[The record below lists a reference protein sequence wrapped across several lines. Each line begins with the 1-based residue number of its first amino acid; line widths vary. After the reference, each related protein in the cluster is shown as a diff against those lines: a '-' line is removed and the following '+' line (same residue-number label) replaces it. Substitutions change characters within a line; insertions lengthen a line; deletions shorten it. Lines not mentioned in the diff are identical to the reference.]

1 MLADP
6 RKCRNAITA
15 RPFVCPSD
23 LAAMTYDKQHNGH
36 LAKPFT
42 PTLSAAFSRANNKS
56 PLTPKLANPSA
67 VRAPKRVAPSDHPA
81 TTPARQVP
89 EASYL
94 NSNITPRSGSRNSRR
109 DGPILSPGSTPL
121 QSPQSFVQPFP
132 ANGNP
137 RAYRTERSPV
147 RMGGNSE
154 PPRTARAKTLTA
166 DLNTASRPHSYAEFS
181 AASPMFFHAS
191 DARSVSSSSDADAR
205 SRVSGKLSSPATF
218 VYANGQ
224 EENQPPIEES
234 SRRRS
239 SGFSRPAVVT
249 RPAASPRLKSPQLD
263 ASSPRF
269 SDSISSIGILHLDDS
284 PEIRSPVHSPPL
296 STVRPVP
303 IISHT
308 KSPSLDTARGAPIRE
323 TYGEVLR
330 PSAVI
335 VSTSDPQVEENTTS
349 DPLPALR
356 PRIISSE
363 STNSVDN
370 HNDGLQS
377 PVKSE
382 HGVSSGPVLSA
393 RVERKILDLEISNS
407 SLLAINR
414 TLEREMRKQ
423 NAELRRFRRLSRS
436 GRLSMTPSRSVSG
449 TLPISNEIDEDGSA
463 LSSVQ
468 SQDDLSELS
477 DEESMLDG
485 SELGPDSIA
494 DDGSKHRNK
503 DEKQFLIDLA
513 KHQEL
518 LADSQKMNQSL
529 KRCLGWTEELIK
541 EAQKALE
548 YNVHVND
555 IQLGGRVLS
564 PDELNE
570 DGEAGRGL
578 LATVSPESE
587 IPKMDP
593 PGEDSLST

>member
-1 MLADP
+1 
-6 RKCRNAITA
+6 
-15 RPFVCPSD
+15 
-23 LAAMTYDKQHNGH
+23 MTYDKQHSGH

-81 TTPARQVP
+81 TTPARHGP
-89 EASYL
+89 EPSYL
-94 NSNITPRSGSRNSRR
+94 NANITPRSGSRNSRR
-109 DGPILSPGSTPL
+109 DGTILSPGSTPVH
-121 QSPQSFVQPFP
+121 SPQSSVQPSP

-147 RMGGNSE
+147 RMGGNHE

-166 DLNTASRPHSYAEFS
+166 DLYTTSRPHSYTEFS

-191 DARSVSSSSDADAR
+191 DARSVSSSSEADTR
-205 SRVSGKLSSPATF
+205 SKVSGKASSPATF

-224 EENQPPIEES
+224 EENQPPAEES

-239 SGFSRPAVVT
+239 SGLSRPAVVA
-249 RPAASPRLKSPQLD
+249 RPTASPRLKSPQLS
-263 ASSPRF
+263 ASSPRL
-269 SDSISSIGILHLDDS
+269 SDNISSLGVPHLDDS
-284 PEIRSPVHSPPL
+284 PEIHSPIHSPTL
-296 STVRPVP
+296 STVRHVP

-308 KSPSLDTARGAPIRE
+308 KSSSLDTARGTPVRE
-323 TYGEVLR
+323 TYGEALR
-330 PSAVI
+330 PSPVI
-335 VSTSDPQVEENTTS
+335 VSTSDPQVEVNYTS
-349 DPLPALR
+349 DSVPALR
-356 PRIISSE
+356 PRIFSNK
-363 STNSVDN
+363 STNTVDS

-377 PVKSE
+377 PVRSE
-382 HGVSSGPVLSA
+382 NGVSSGPVLSA

-436 GRLSMTPSRSVSG
+436 GRLSMAPSRSVSG
-449 TLPISNEIDEDGSA
+449 A
-463 LSSVQ
+463 LSIPSEINEGGSELSSGQ
-468 SQDDLSELS
+468 SQDELSELS
-477 DEESMLDG
+477 DEESLLDG

-494 DDGSKHRNK
+494 DDDSKHRSK
-503 DEKQFLIDLA
+503 DENRFLIDLA

-548 YNVHVND
+548 YNVLVND

-564 PDELNE
+564 PDELND

-587 IPKMDP
+587 IPNMDP
-593 PGEDSLST
+593 PGEDSLPT

>member
-1 MLADP
+1 
-6 RKCRNAITA
+6 
-15 RPFVCPSD
+15 
-23 LAAMTYDKQHNGH
+23 MTYDKQHNGH
-36 LAKPFT
+36 IAKPFT

-56 PLTPKLANPSA
+56 PLTPKLANPLA
-67 VRAPKRVAPSDHPA
+67 VRTPKRVAPSDHPA
-81 TTPARQVP
+81 TTPARQGP
-89 EASYL
+89 EPSYL
-94 NSNITPRSGSRNSRR
+94 NANITPRSGSRNSRR
-109 DGPILSPGSTPL
+109 DGNILSPGSTPL
-121 QSPQSFVQPFP
+121 HSPQSFVQPPP

-137 RAYRTERSPV
+137 RVYRTERSPV
-147 RMGGNSE
+147 RMGGSSE
-154 PPRTARAKTLTA
+154 LPRSGRAKTLTV
-166 DLNTASRPHSYAEFS
+166 DLNTASRPHSTELS

-205 SRVSGKLSSPATF
+205 SRVSGKVPSPATF

-224 EENQPPIEES
+224 EENQPPTEES

-239 SGFSRPAVVT
+239 SGLSRPAVVA
-249 RPAASPRLKSPQLD
+249 RPTASPRLMSPQLN

-269 SDSISSIGILHLDDS
+269 SDSISSLGAPHLDDS
-284 PEIRSPVHSPPL
+284 PEIRSSVHSPPL

-308 KSPSLDTARGAPIRE
+308 KSSSLDTARGPPIRE
-323 TYGEVLR
+323 TFGDVLR
-330 PSAVI
+330 PSPV
-335 VSTSDPQVEENTTS
+335 VVPSSDPQVEESNPSEPVVT
-349 DPLPALR
+349 LR
-356 PRIISSE
+356 PRIFSNG
-363 STNSVDN
+363 STNSVDS

-436 GRLSMTPSRSVSG
+436 GRLSVAQSRSVSG
-449 TLPISNEIDEDGSA
+449 TLSIPSEIDEGGSE
-463 LSSVQ
+463 LSSSQ

-477 DEESMLDG
+477 DGGSMLDG
-485 SELGPDSIA
+485 SELGPESLA
-494 DDGSKHRNK
+494 DDDPKPRNK
-503 DEKQFLIDLA
+503 EEKQFLIDLA

-541 EAQKALE
+541 EARKALE

-578 LATVSPESE
+578 LGLVSPESD
-587 IPKMDP
+587 IPNIDP

>member
-1 MLADP
+1 
-6 RKCRNAITA
+6 
-15 RPFVCPSD
+15 
-23 LAAMTYDKQHNGH
+23 MTYDKQHNGH

-42 PTLSAAFSRANNKS
+42 PTLSAAFSRANNKA

-67 VRAPKRVAPSDHPA
+67 VRAPKRVAPSDHSA
-81 TTPARQVP
+81 TTPARHGP
-89 EASYL
+89 ESSYL
-94 NSNITPRSGSRNSRR
+94 NANITPRSGSRNSRR
-109 DGPILSPGSTPL
+109 DGSILSPGSTPVH
-121 QSPQSFVQPFP
+121 SPQSSVQPSP
-132 ANGNP
+132 ANGNT

-147 RMGGNSE
+147 RMGGNPE

-166 DLNTASRPHSYAEFS
+166 DLYSTSRPHSYTEFS
-181 AASPMFFHAS
+181 PASPMFFHAS
-191 DARSVSSSSDADAR
+191 DARSVSSSSEADTR
-205 SRVSGKLSSPATF
+205 SKVSGKVSSPATF

-224 EENQPPIEES
+224 EENQPPVEES

-239 SGFSRPAVVT
+239 SGLSRPAVVA
-249 RPAASPRLKSPQLD
+249 RPTASPRLKSPQPS

-269 SDSISSIGILHLDDS
+269 SDGISSLGAPHLDDS
-284 PEIRSPVHSPPL
+284 PEIHSPVHSPTF
-296 STVRPVP
+296 STVRTVP

-308 KSPSLDTARGAPIRE
+308 KSSSLDTARGTSVRE
-323 TYGEVLR
+323 TCGEALR
-330 PSAVI
+330 PSPII
-335 VSTSDPQVEENTTS
+335 VSTSDPQFEVNYNS
-349 DPLPALR
+349 DSVPLR
-356 PRIISSE
+356 PRIFSNK
-363 STNSVDN
+363 STNTVDS

-436 GRLSMTPSRSVSG
+436 GRLSMAPSRSVSD
-449 TLPISNEIDEDGSA
+449 TLSIPSEINEGGSD
-463 LSSVQ
+463 LSSGQ
-468 SQDDLSELS
+468 SQDEMSELS
-477 DEESMLDG
+477 DEESLQDG
-485 SELGPDSIA
+485 SELGPDSVA
-494 DDGSKHRNK
+494 DDDSKHRNK
-503 DEKQFLIDLA
+503 DEKRFLIDLA

-548 YNVHVND
+548 YNVLVND

-564 PDELNE
+564 PDELND

-587 IPKMDP
+587 IPNMDP

>member
-1 MLADP
+1 
-6 RKCRNAITA
+6 
-15 RPFVCPSD
+15 
-23 LAAMTYDKQHNGH
+23 MTYDKQHNGH

-67 VRAPKRVAPSDHPA
+67 VRAPKRVAPDHPV
-81 TTPARQVP
+81 TTPARQGP
-89 EASYL
+89 EPSYL
-94 NSNITPRSGSRNSRR
+94 NANITPRSGSRNSRR
-109 DGPILSPGSTPL
+109 DGPILSQGSTPL
-121 QSPQSFVQPFP
+121 HSPQSFVPPSP

-137 RAYRTERSPV
+137 RVYRTERSPV
-147 RMGGNSE
+147 RMGGNPE
-154 PPRTARAKTLTA
+154 PQRTARAKTLTA
-166 DLNTASRPHSYAEFS
+166 DLNTASRPHSYTEFS
-181 AASPMFFHAS
+181 SASPMFFHAS

-205 SRVSGKLSSPATF
+205 SRVSGKVPSPATF

-224 EENQPPIEES
+224 EENQPPTAES

-239 SGFSRPAVVT
+239 SGLSRPAVVAKPT
-249 RPAASPRLKSPQLD
+249 ASPRLKSPQLN

-269 SDSISSIGILHLDDS
+269 SDSISSVGVPHLDDS
-284 PEIRSPVHSPPL
+284 PEINSPVHCSSL
-296 STVRPVP
+296 STIRPVP
-303 IISHT
+303 IINHT
-308 KSPSLDTARGAPIRE
+308 KSPSLDTARGNPIRE
-323 TYGEVLR
+323 TYDEVLR
-330 PSAVI
+330 PSPVI
-335 VSTSDPQVEENTTS
+335 VSTSDPQVEENSTS
-349 DPLPALR
+349 DAAPALR
-356 PRIISSE
+356 PRIFSNGSA
-363 STNSVDN
+363 NSVDS

-436 GRLSMTPSRSVSG
+436 GRLSMAPSRSVSG
-449 TLPISNEIDEDGSA
+449 TLSIPSEIDEGGSE
-463 LSSVQ
+463 LSSNQ

-485 SELGPDSIA
+485 SEVGPDSIA
-494 DDGSKHRNK
+494 GDDPKHRDK
-503 DEKQFLIDLA
+503 DEKRFLIDLA

-518 LADSQKMNQSL
+518 LADSQKMNRSL

-570 DGEAGRGL
+570 DGETGRGL
-578 LATVSPESE
+578 LATVSPESD
-587 IPKMDP
+587 IPNMDP

>member
-1 MLADP
+1 MA
-6 RKCRNAITA
+6 
-15 RPFVCPSD
+15 
-23 LAAMTYDKQHNGH
+23 YDKQHNGH
-36 LAKPFT
+36 IAKPFT
-42 PTLSAAFSRANNKS
+42 PTLSAAFSRGNNKS

-81 TTPARQVP
+81 ATPARQGP
-89 EASYL
+89 EPSYL
-94 NSNITPRSGSRNSRR
+94 NANITPRSGSRNSRR
-109 DGPILSPGSTPL
+109 DGPILSPGNTPL
-121 QSPQSFVQPFP
+121 HSPQSFVQPSP
-132 ANGNP
+132 ANGSSRVY
-137 RAYRTERSPV
+137 RAERSPV
-147 RMGGNSE
+147 RIGGNSE
-154 PPRTARAKTLTA
+154 SPRTAKAKTLTA

-205 SRVSGKLSSPATF
+205 SRASGKVSSPATF

-224 EENQPPIEES
+224 EENQLPIGES

-239 SGFSRPAVVT
+239 SGLSRPAVVA
-249 RPAASPRLKSPQLD
+249 RPTASPRVKSPQLI

-269 SDSISSIGILHLDDS
+269 SDSISSVGVPHLDDS
-284 PEIRSPVHSPPL
+284 PEIHSPIHSPPL

-308 KSPSLDTARGAPIRE
+308 KSSSLDTARGAPIHE

-330 PSAVI
+330 PSPVI
-335 VSTSDPQVEENTTS
+335 VSTSDPQVEENNIS
-349 DPLPALR
+349 DPVPALR
-356 PRIISSE
+356 PRIMSNG
-363 STNSVDN
+363 STNSVGS
-370 HNDGLQS
+370 HNGGMQS

-436 GRLSMTPSRSVSG
+436 GRLSMAPSRSVSG
-449 TLPISNEIDEDGSA
+449 ILSIPSEIDEGGSE
-463 LSSVQ
+463 LSSNQ

-477 DEESMLDG
+477 DDESMLDG

-494 DDGSKHRNK
+494 DDSKHRNR
-503 DEKQFLIDLA
+503 DENRFLIDLS

-578 LATVSPESE
+578 LANVSPESD
-587 IPKMDP
+587 IPNMDP